1 MVWLFIGSAFF
12 IGISEQALGLD
23 EPFVQCHIFCCI
35 KLCKKHKMLY
45 ISLCRNLALG
55 IGIQNFPE
63 GLAVS
68 LPLKASGVD
77 TWKSFWYNL
86 FTTNYSVWVGVEG

>member
-1 MVWLFIGSAFF
+1 MFVMSGGLGYHKGMETGLFDS
-12 IGISEQALGLD
+12 ST
-23 EPFVQCHIFCCI
+23 
-35 KLCKKHKMLY
+35 
-45 ISLCRNLALG
+45 SCRNLALG

-77 TWKSFWYNL
+77 TWRSFWY
-86 FTTNYSVWVGVEG
+86 